1 MAIDTDF
8 AHQSERAVQAA
19 NFGWIWAREFAE
31 ESFNQS
37 KQAFDGLR
45 RVTRKMVED
54 WEAQAVTIRE
64 QTTEMTEKTLSNTME
79 FGQKLARAKGP
90 LEFAQCLIRSR
101 LLETCTALVRRS
113 FRCDRRNAAHRGHR
127 FPVSAEKKP
136 QPLPYFRSRPRS
148 ADSRLYLLRS
158 IRFSRRAGSNL

>member
-90 LEFAQCLIRSR
+90 LEFAQCQSEFMARQAQTIADQTREFGQKLQQAAQTFASNASSAMA
-101 LLETCTALVRRS
+101 EASRRS
-113 FRCDRRNAAHRGHR
+113 EETVSNIASRAEQTTRR
-127 FPVSAEKKP
+127 
-136 QPLPYFRSRPRS
+136 QQ
-148 ADSRLYLLRS
+148 
-158 IRFSRRAGSNL
+158 RA